1 MFDLFVIQ
9 SILRVLPLTCEA
21 QGFKIG
27 LELLFISHSEVAI
40 ELVVRSWRQNTE

>member
-9 SILRVLPLTCEA
+9 SILRVLPSTCEA

-27 LELLFISHSEVAI
+27 LELAFNFSF
-40 ELVVRSWRQNTE
+40 RSCYKIDSKIKY